1 MRPAGWLARPTRM
14 RDIAGLKAALDGL
27 TLSDDR
33 ALLRQKS
40 RDFYW
45 YSPILKARLDGLS
58 AELWAQPC
66 DEDEVLRALREAR
79 ARGVPVTVRG
89 GATGNYGQ
97 CVPLDGGLVLD
108 TTAMTAPLGLADGV
122 LHAQAGARIIDLD
135 LWARERG
142 WELRLWP
149 STKRSA
155 TIGGFVA
162 GGGAGVGGIAHGT
175 MRERGNLLGVRVAT
189 MQDPPVVLEIAGD
202 EAAPVNRTYGTTGVI
217 TEVRI
222 PMTPAQPWRD
232 VALAFPDYSTALRFA
247 HALSFADG
255 IAKKMCATFQP
266 VLVPYFKA
274 IADAVPKGAALVLAM
289 VTPAGMVALRDMA
302 REHDGRLVAE
312 QDTVA
317 AERDPDATPFYEY
330 CWNHTTLQVLKQD
343 RGVTY
348 LQCRFPFEGTVEAV
362 EAATALFP
370 EEVWMHT
377 ECVRFGGRTTMT
389 ALPVIRWR
397 DAARLAE
404 IMAAFE
410 ALGIGIAN
418 PHVFTIE
425 EGSGYR
431 RVPGDQLGF
440 KQRVDPLGLLNPGK
454 MRDFEMS
461 ATDSDVRATSALPS
475 SGAA

>member
-1 MRPAGWLARPTRM
+1 M
-14 RDIAGLKAALDGL
+14 RDIAGLKAALGDVPHD
-27 TLSDDR
+27 DDR
-33 ALLRQKS
+33 ALLRLKS

-45 YSPILKARLDGLS
+45 YSPILKARLDGLA
-58 AELWAQPC
+58 AELWAQPRS
-66 DEDEVLRALREAR
+66 EAEVLRVLAAAR
-79 ARGVPVTVRG
+79 TQGVPVTVRG

-97 CVPLDGGLVLD
+97 CVPLQGGVLLD
-108 TTAMTAPLGLADGV
+108 MTAMNAPLSLNDGV
-122 LHAQAGARIIDLD
+122 LEAEAGAKLIDLD

-142 WELRLWP
+142 QELRLWP

-162 GGGAGVGGIAHGT
+162 GGGAGVGGLAHGT
-175 MRERGNLLGVRVAT
+175 MRERGNLNGVRVAT
-189 MQDPPVVLEIAGD
+189 MQDPPAILDIEGD
-202 EAAPVNRTYGTTGVI
+202 AANPVNRTYGTTGVI
-217 TEVRI
+217 TRVRI
-222 PMTPAQPWRD
+222 PLAPAQPWRD
-232 VALAFPDYSTALRFA
+232 VALAFSEFGQALCFAWAFA
-247 HALSFADG
+247 HADG
-255 IAKKMCATFQP
+255 IAKKMCAVFQP
-266 VLVPYFKA
+266 VLVPFFRA
-274 IADAVPKGAALVLAM
+274 LAEQVPQGQSLLLAM
-289 VTPAGMVALRDMA
+289 VTPAGMIALRDMA
-302 REHDGRLVAE
+302 REFGGSLVAE

-317 AERDPDATPFYEY
+317 AERDPDRTPFYEY
-330 CWNHTTLQVLKQD
+330 CWNHTTLQVLKKD

-348 LQCRFPFEGTVEAV
+348 LQCRFPFEGTVDAV

-377 ECVRFGGRTTMT
+377 ECVRFGGRLTMT

-440 KQRVDPLGLLNPGK
+440 KRRTDPLGLLNPGK
-454 MRDFEMS
+454 MRDFTPAED
-461 ATDSDVRATSALPS
+461 T
-475 SGAA
+475 AA

>member
-1 MRPAGWLARPTRM
+1 M
-14 RDIAGLKAALDGL
+14 RDIAALKAALGDVPHD
-27 TLSDDR
+27 DDR
-33 ALLRQKS
+33 ALLRLKS

-45 YSPILKARLDGLS
+45 YSPILKARLDGLA
-58 AELWAQPC
+58 AELWAQPR
-66 DEDEVLRALREAR
+66 DEAEVLRVLAAAR
-79 ARGVPVTVRG
+79 AQQVPVTVRG

-97 CVPLDGGLVLD
+97 CVPLDGGVLLD
-108 TTAMTAPLGLADGV
+108 ITAMNAPILLTDGV
-122 LHAQAGARIIDLD
+122 LEAEAGAKLIDLD

-142 WELRLWP
+142 HELRLWP

-162 GGGAGVGGIAHGT
+162 GGGAGVGGLAHGT
-175 MRERGNLLGVRVAT
+175 MRERGNLNGVRVAT
-189 MQDPPVVLEIAGD
+189 MQDPPAILDIEGD
-202 EAAPVNRTYGTTGVI
+202 AANPVNRTYGTTGVI
-217 TEVRI
+217 TRVRI
-222 PMTPAQPWRD
+222 PLAPAQPWRD
-232 VALAFPDYSTALRFA
+232 VALAFPTFGQALRFA
-247 HALSFADG
+247 WAFAHADG
-255 IAKKMCATFQP
+255 IAKKLCAVFQP
-266 VLVPYFKA
+266 VLVPFFRTLA
-274 IADAVPKGAALVLAM
+274 TQVPQGQSLVLAI
-289 VTPAGMVALRDMA
+289 VTPAAMVALRDMA
-302 REHDGRLVAE
+302 REFGGALVMD

-330 CWNHTTLQVLKQD
+330 CWNHTTLQVLKKD

-377 ECVRFGGRTTMT
+377 ECVRFGGRLTMT

-404 IMAAFE
+404 IMAGFE

-440 KQRVDPLGLLNPGK
+440 KRRTDPLGLLNPGK
-454 MRDFEMS
+454 MRDFTPAE
-461 ATDSDVRATSALPS
+461 DD
-475 SGAA
+475 AA